1 MGEYCLTGIYQRY
14 ILIGINV
21 SKECSMNYQ
30 PKTLVVAV
38 IGATIAILGVTLIH
52 DRYFA
57 AAFAVLC
64 YFLAVRIMDSLGE
77 AQ

>member
-1 MGEYCLTGIYQRY
+1 
-14 ILIGINV
+14 
-21 SKECSMNYQ
+21 MNYQ

>member
-1 MGEYCLTGIYQRY
+1 
-14 ILIGINV
+14 
-21 SKECSMNYQ
+21 MNYQ

-64 YFLAVRIMDSLGE
+64 YLLAVRIMDSLGE